1 MTAGTILRHCRE
13 KAGISQ
19 VKLARLLN
27 RTQSSISK
35 LEKDQNPVDT
45 DTFRDWTRITNQM
58 EAGIAFLYGVDPASV
73 IQTILQVSGAA

>member
-1 MTAGTILRHCRE
+1 MTAGTILKHCRE

-58 EAGIAFLYGVDPASV
+58 EAGIAFLYGVDPAAV
-73 IQTILQVSGAA
+73 LQTILQVSGAA